1 MNKMNG
7 LLKKFKKEKE
17 VKKAKNESFQNFSER
32 NKMSNGYLMK
42 KRIGIGVFKTIRA
55 IMLFGLCFLILQPLL
70 NKISIS
76 FMEERDLYDATIIN
90 IPRNFTVINYELTS
104 SLMNFKSSLI
114 STLWVSFLVALFQV
128 SSTTLVGYGFARYK
142 FPGKNLLFGA
152 VILSIV
158 IPPQTILTA
167 LYLNFRY
174 FDLFGLIEIFGGKPI
189 NLLNSIAPY
198 LMISAGAMGL
208 KNGLYIFM
216 LRQYFRG
223 IPKELEE
230 AAYVDGC
237 GKLKTFFAI
246 MLPDA
251 KPMLTS
257 IFLFAYVWQ
266 WTDTFY
272 SSLFLRKFGL
282 LSVSIGG
289 LGDGLAQY
297 VSAISNGTQIP
308 STAYQQ
314 AIISTGTLMVIVPL
328 LIIYLVAQKGFVE
341 SLAQS
346 GIKM

>member
-1 MNKMNG
+1 MNNIMNVIKKNQKPEKLKDHTFKNYWERNRMSNNY
-7 LLKKFKKEKE
+7 LLKK
-17 VKKAKNESFQNFSER
+17 S
-32 NKMSNGYLMK
+32 
-42 KRIGIGVFKTIRA
+42 IGRGIFTFCRA
-55 IMLFGLCFLILQPLL
+55 IMLFGLTFLILQPILS
-70 NKISIS
+70 KISVS
-76 FMEERDLYDATIIN
+76 FMQERDLYDATVIN
-90 IPRNFTVINYELTS
+90 LPRNLSVDNYKLTN
-104 SLMNFKSSLI
+104 SLMNYSKALF
-114 STLWVSFLVALFQV
+114 STLWVSFIIALVQV
-128 SSTTLVGYGFARYK
+128 ASTTLVGYGFARYK

-174 FDLFGLIEIFGGKPI
+174 FDIFGIVKLFNNGKPL
-189 NLLNSIAPY
+189 NLLNSILPY
-198 LMISAGAMGL
+198 VMISAGAMGL
-208 KNGLYIFM
+208 KNGLYVFM

-237 GKLKTFFAI
+237 GKLKTFLVI

-257 IFLFAYVWQ
+257 IFLFSYVWQ

-282 LSVSIGG
+282 LSNSVAG
-289 LGDGLAQY
+289 LADGLMTYIQN
-297 VSAISNGTQIP
+297 ISNRTALP
-308 STAYQQ
+308 SQAYTQ

-328 LIIYLVAQKGFVE
+328 ILIYLVAQKGFVE
-341 SLAQS
+341 SLAQA

>member
-1 MNKMNG
+1 MNKMMKS
-7 LLKKFKKEKE
+7 LFKEKE
-17 VKKAKNESFQNFSER
+17 KKVKNISFASFRER
-32 NKMSNGYLMK
+32 NRMSNGYLLK
-42 KRIGIGVFKTIRA
+42 KDIGIGIFKTCRA

-76 FMEERDLYDATIIN
+76 LMTERDLYDATVIN
-90 IPRNFTVINYELTS
+90 IPRNLTTENYTLTS
-104 SLMNFKSSLI
+104 SLMNYFKSLG
-114 STLWVSFLVALFQV
+114 STLWVSLVIALAQV

-174 FDLFGLIEIFGGKPI
+174 FDVLGIIKAFGGKPL
-189 NLLNSIAPY
+189 NLLNSISPY
-198 LMISAGAMGL
+198 LMISLGAMGL

-237 GKLKTFFAI
+237 GKLKTFFVI

-257 IFLFAYVWQ
+257 IFLFSYVWQ

-272 SSLFLRKFGL
+272 SSLFLHKFGL
-282 LSVSIGG
+282 LAIGVGG
-289 LGDGLAQY
+289 LGDGLVQY
-297 VSAISNGTQIP
+297 IADISARTQIP

-314 AIISTGTLMVIVPL
+314 AIISTGTLMIIAPL

-341 SLAQS
+341 SLAQA

>member
-1 MNKMNG
+1 MIKI
-7 LLKKFKKEKE
+7 KKLFKKSNK
-17 VKKAKNESFQNFSER
+17 VKHVKNESFKNFWER
-32 NKMSNGYLMK
+32 NRLSEGYLLK
-42 KRIGIGVFKTIRA
+42 KTIGRGIIKFCRA
-55 IMLFGLCFLILQPLL
+55 IMLFGLAFLILQPILS
-70 NKISIS
+70 KISVS

-90 IPRNFTVINYELTS
+90 IPRNWSLANYEMAS
-104 SLMNFKSSLI
+104 YLMNYSKSLV
-114 STLWVSFLVALFQV
+114 STLWVSLVIALVQLT
-128 SSTTLVGYGFARYK
+128 STTLVAYGFARYN
-142 FPGKNLLFGA
+142 FPGKKLLFAA

-174 FDLFGLIEIFGGKPI
+174 FDIFGLFKLITGQPL
-189 NLLNSIAPY
+189 NLLNSIWPY
-198 LMISAGAMGL
+198 VMISAGAMGL

-237 GKLKTFFAI
+237 GKLKTFVVI

-257 IFLFAYVWQ
+257 IFLFSYVWQ
-266 WTDTFY
+266 WTDSFY

-282 LSVSIGG
+282 LSTAVAG
-289 LGDGLAQY
+289 LGDSLMTHIQN
-297 VSAISNGTQIP
+297 ISNRTAFP
-308 STAYQQ
+308 TTAYTQ
-314 AIISTGTLMVIVPL
+314 AIISTGTLMVIAPL
-328 LIIYLVAQKGFVE
+328 IIIYLIAQKGFVE
-341 SLAQS
+341 SLAQA

>member
-1 MNKMNG
+1 MNKILN
-7 LLKKFKKEKE
+7 KSKIKRKE
-17 VKKAKNESFQNFSER
+17 KNESFHNVRER
-32 NKMSNGYLMK
+32 NKLSNGYFMK
-42 KRIGIGVFKTIRA
+42 RKIGNGIFKFARGV
-55 IMLFGLCFLILQPLL
+55 MLFGLCFLILQPLL
-70 NKISIS
+70 SKISVS
-76 FMEERDLYDATIIN
+76 FMLERDLYDATIIN
-90 IPRNFTVINYELTS
+90 IPRNFTTSNYERAS
-104 SLMNFKSSLI
+104 MLMNYPRSI
-114 STLWVSFLVALFQV
+114 VSTLWVSLVVALVQV
-128 SSTTLVGYGFARYK
+128 ASTTLVAYGFARYK

-174 FDLFGLIEIFGGKPI
+174 FDFFGIISLFGGKPV
-189 NLLNSIAPY
+189 NLLNSIWPY
-198 LMISAGAMGL
+198 IMVSAGAMGL

-237 GKLKTFFAI
+237 GKLKTFLVI

-251 KPMLTS
+251 RPMLTS
-257 IFLFAYVWQ
+257 IFLFSYVWQ

-282 LSVSIGG
+282 LSNAVSG
-289 LGDGLAQY
+289 LGDGLTTYIQN
-297 VSAISNGTQIP
+297 ISNRTELP
-308 STAYQQ
+308 SIAYQQ
-314 AIISTGTLMVIVPL
+314 AIISTGMLMVIAPL

-341 SLAQS
+341 SLAQA

>member
-1 MNKMNG
+1 MNKIKNP
-7 LLKKFKKEKE
+7 FKEN
-17 VKKAKNESFQNFSER
+17 KKAKKMKNDSFTSFRER

-42 KRIGIGVFKTIRA
+42 KEVGGVLFRIIRF
-55 IMLFGLCFLILQPLL
+55 IMLFGLCFMILQPLL
-70 NKISIS
+70 NKLSVS
-76 FMEERDLYDATIIN
+76 FMQQQDLYDATVIN
-90 IPRNFTVINYELTS
+90 IPRHFTTANYKLVYGMMQYKTGLIN
-104 SLMNFKSSLI
+104 
-114 STLWVSFLVALFQV
+114 TLWVSLVIALIQV
-128 SSTTLVGYGFARYK
+128 TSTTLVGYGFARYK

-174 FDLFGLIEIFGGKPI
+174 FDFFGLIKLFGGQPI
-189 NLLNSIAPY
+189 NLLNSILPY
-198 LMISAGAMGL
+198 ALVSAGSMGL

-237 GKLKTFFAI
+237 GKLKTFLVI

-272 SSLFLRKFGL
+272 STLFLSKFKL
-282 LSVSIGG
+282 LAVNISGIG
-289 LGDGLAQY
+289 DNLAQY
-297 VSAISNGTQIP
+297 VAQISNRTQIP
-308 STAYQQ
+308 TTAYTQ
-314 AIISTGTLMVIVPL
+314 AIISTATLMIIAPL
-328 LIIYLVAQKGFVE
+328 IIIYLFAQKGFVE
-341 SLAQS
+341 SLAQA

>member
-1 MNKMNG
+1 MNDRITTNKN
-7 LLKKFKKEKE
+7 L
-17 VKKAKNESFQNFSER
+17 VKIKYKSSYNFWER
-32 NKMSNGYLMK
+32 NRMSNGYLL
-42 KRIGIGVFKTIRA
+42 RQRVGQAIFKFARA

-76 FMEERDLYDATIIN
+76 LMEERDLYDATIIN
-90 IPRNFTVINYELTS
+90 IPRNLTEDNYQLVDR
-104 SLMNFKSSLI
+104 LMNYTGSLL
-114 STLWVSFLVALFQV
+114 STIWVSLVVALIQV

-167 LYLNFRY
+167 LYLNFKY
-174 FDLFGLIEIFGGKPI
+174 FDILGIFKLLRGEPI
-189 NLLNSIAPY
+189 NLLNSILPY
-198 LMISAGAMGL
+198 LMVSAGAMGL

-237 GKLKTFFAI
+237 GKLKTFLII

-251 KPMLTS
+251 RPMLTS
-257 IFLFAYVWQ
+257 IFLFSYVWQ

-282 LSVSIGG
+282 LAVGLGG
-289 LGDGLAQY
+289 LGDSLMKYIAD
-297 VSAISNGTQIP
+297 ISNRTQLP

-314 AIISTGTLMVIVPL
+314 AIISTGTLMVIAPL

-341 SLAQS
+341 SLAQA

>member
-1 MNKMNG
+1 MNNIKSLFN
-7 LLKKFKKEKE
+7 KKPKK
-17 VKKAKNESFQNFSER
+17 VKNESFHSFRER
-32 NKMSNGYLMK
+32 NKLSDGYLLK
-42 KRIGIGVFKTIRA
+42 KKIGSAIFKICRA
-55 IMLFGLCFLILQPLL
+55 IMLFGLCFLILQPIL

-76 FMEERDLYDATIIN
+76 FMEDRDLYDATVIN
-90 IPRNFTVINYELTS
+90 IPRNFTTSNYEVVNM
-104 SLMNFKSSLI
+104 LMGYPKALL
-114 STLWVSFLVALFQV
+114 STLWICLVVAIIQV

-142 FPGKNLLFGA
+142 FPGRNLLFGC

-158 IPPQTILTA
+158 IPPSTILTA

-174 FDLFGLIEIFGGKPI
+174 FDFFGLITLFGGKSI
-189 NLLNSIAPY
+189 NLLNSILPY

-208 KNGLYIFM
+208 KNGLYIYM

-237 GKLKTFFAI
+237 GKLKTFLVI

-257 IFLFAYVWQ
+257 IFLFSYVWQ

-272 SSLFLRKFGL
+272 SSLFLRKFNL
-282 LSVSIGG
+282 LSVTISG
-289 LGDGLAQY
+289 LGDSFSQY
-297 VSAISNGTQIP
+297 IATISNRTQIP
-308 STAYQQ
+308 SMALQQ
-314 AIISTGTLMVIVPL
+314 AIISTGTLMIIIPL
-328 LIIYLVAQKGFVE
+328 IIIYLVAQKGFVE
-341 SLAQS
+341 SLAQA

>member
-1 MNKMNG
+1 MIKANG
-7 LLKKFKKEKE
+7 LIIKSNK
-17 VKKAKNESFQNFSER
+17 VKRVKNESFRNFWER
-32 NKMSNGYLMK
+32 NRLSEGYLLRK
-42 KRIGIGVFKTIRA
+42 TIGRGVFKFCRA
-55 IMLFGLCFLILQPLL
+55 VMLFGLAFLILQPILS
-70 NKISIS
+70 KISVS

-90 IPRNFTVINYELTS
+90 IPRNWSLSNYELAGY
-104 SLMNFKSSLI
+104 LMNYKKSLI
-114 STLWVSFLVALFQV
+114 STLWVSFVIALVQLV
-128 SSTTLVGYGFARYK
+128 STTLVAYGFARYN
-142 FPGKNLLFGA
+142 FPGKKLLFGA

-174 FDLFGLIEIFGGKPI
+174 FDIFGLIKFFTGKPL
-189 NLLNSIAPY
+189 NLLNSIWPY
-198 LMISAGAMGL
+198 VMISAGCMGL

-237 GKLKTFFAI
+237 GKLKTFIVI

-266 WTDTFY
+266 WTDSFY

-282 LSVSIGG
+282 LSNAVAG
-289 LGDGLAQY
+289 LGDSLMTYIQN
-297 VSAISNGTQIP
+297 ISNRTAFP
-308 STAYQQ
+308 TTAYTQ
-314 AIISTGTLMVIVPL
+314 AIISTGTLMVIAPL
-328 LIIYLVAQKGFVE
+328 VLIYLVAQKGFVE
-341 SLAQS
+341 SLAQA
-346 GIKM
+346 GLKM

>member
-1 MNKMNG
+1 MNKMND
-7 LLKKFKKEKE
+7 LFKKKEKK
-17 VKKAKNESFQNFSER
+17 VKNESFQSFRER
-32 NKMSNGYLMK
+32 NKMSSGYLLK
-42 KRIGIGVFKTIRA
+42 KEIGIGIFKTIRA
-55 IMLFGLCFLILQPLL
+55 VMLFGLCFLILQPIL

-76 FMEERDLYDATIIN
+76 LMDEKDLYDATIIN
-90 IPRNFTVINYELTS
+90 IPRNFTKANYEIAGL
-104 SLMNFKSSLI
+104 LMNFKEGIL
-114 STLWVSFLVALFQV
+114 STLWVSLVVAFFQV
-128 SSTTLVGYGFARYK
+128 ASTTLVGYGFARYK

-174 FDLFGLIEIFGGKPI
+174 FDVLGLIKLFGGKPI
-189 NLLNSIAPY
+189 NLLNSIWPY

-237 GKLKTFFAI
+237 GKLKTFFVI

-257 IFLFAYVWQ
+257 IFLFSYVWQ

-289 LGDGLAQY
+289 LGDGLVQY
-297 VSAISNGTQIP
+297 IADISNRTQIP

-314 AIISTGTLMVIVPL
+314 AIISTGTLMVIAPL
-328 LIIYLVAQKGFVE
+328 IIIYLVAQKGFVE
-341 SLAQS
+341 SLAQA

>member
-1 MNKMNG
+1 MSRASI
-7 LLKKFKKEKE
+7 LHLFKKEKV
-17 VKKAKNESFQNFSER
+17 VKVKSSMTFRER
-32 NKMSNGYLMK
+32 NRLSHNYLLK
-42 KRIGIGVFKTIRA
+42 KKIGSIIFKLCRA
-55 IMLFGLCFLILQPLL
+55 VMLFGLAFLILQPILS
-70 NKISIS
+70 KISVS
-76 FMEERDLYDATIIN
+76 FMQESDLYDATVIN
-90 IPRNFTVINYELTS
+90 IPRTLTTENY
-104 SLMNFKSSLI
+104 SLVNTLMRYTKSLGN
-114 STLWVSFLVALFQV
+114 TLWVSLVVALVQV
-128 SSTTLVGYGFARYK
+128 ASTTLVGYGFARYK

-174 FDLFGLIEIFGGKPI
+174 FDIFGLIKLFGGKPI
-189 NLLNSIAPY
+189 NMLNSIWPY

-237 GKLKTFFAI
+237 GKLKTFLVI

-257 IFLFAYVWQ
+257 IFLFSYVWQ

-282 LSVSIGG
+282 LANSVAGVA
-289 LGDGLAQY
+289 DGLLTYIQN
-297 VSAISNGTQIP
+297 ISNRTELP
-308 STAYQQ
+308 STAFTQ
-314 AIISTGTLMVIVPL
+314 AIISTGTLMVIAPL
-328 LIIYLVAQKGFVE
+328 IIIYLVAQKGFVE
-341 SLAQS
+341 SLAQA

>member
-1 MNKMNG
+1 MNKIKNPFKENKT
-7 LLKKFKKEKE
+7 KKM
-17 VKKAKNESFQNFSER
+17 KNDSFASFRER
-32 NKMSNGYLMK
+32 NRMSNGYLMK
-42 KRIGIGVFKTIRA
+42 KEVGNILFRIIRF
-55 IMLFGLCFLILQPLL
+55 IMLFGLCFMILQPLL
-70 NKISIS
+70 NKLSIS
-76 FMEERDLYDATIIN
+76 LMQEKDLYDATVIN
-90 IPRNFTVINYELTS
+90 IPRHFTTANYKLVST
-104 SLMNFKSSLI
+104 MMQFKTGLWN
-114 STLWVSFLVALFQV
+114 TLWVSLVIAIIQV
-128 SSTTLVGYGFARYK
+128 TSTTLVGYGFARYK
-142 FPGKNLLFGA
+142 FPGKKLLFGA

-174 FDLFGLIEIFGGKPI
+174 FDFFGLIKLFGGQPI
-189 NLLNSIAPY
+189 NLLNSILPY
-198 LMISAGAMGL
+198 ALISAGSMGL

-237 GKLKTFFAI
+237 GKLKTFLII

-272 SSLFLRKFGL
+272 SSLFLSKFKL
-282 LSVSIGG
+282 LSVNISG
-289 LGDGLAQY
+289 LGDNFTQYIAQ
-297 VSAISNGTQIP
+297 ISNRTQLP
-308 STAYQQ
+308 TTAYLW
-314 AIISTGTLMVIVPL
+314 AIISTGTLMVIAPL
-328 LIIYLVAQKGFVE
+328 IIIYLFAQKGFVE
-341 SLAQS
+341 SMAQA

>member
-1 MNKMNG
+1 MKRLFKREDKMNK
-7 LLKKFKKEKE
+7 
-17 VKKAKNESFQNFSER
+17 VKNESFKSFRER
-32 NKMSNGYLMK
+32 NRMSNGYLMK
-42 KRIGIGVFKTIRA
+42 QKIGNGIFKCCRA
-55 IMLFGLCFLILQPLL
+55 IMLFGLCFLILQPIL

-76 FMEERDLYDATIIN
+76 LMEERDLYDATVIN
-90 IPRNFTVINYELTS
+90 IPRHLASINYELTS
-104 SLMNFKSSLI
+104 TLMNFPSALL
-114 STLWVSFLVALFQV
+114 STLWVSLVIALVQV
-128 SSTTLVGYGFARYK
+128 ASTTLVGYGFARYN
-142 FPGKNLLFGA
+142 FPFKKLWFGA

-174 FDLFGLIEIFGGKPI
+174 FDLFGIVTAIRGEPL

-198 LMISAGAMGL
+198 VMMSAGAMGL

-237 GKLKTFFAI
+237 GKLKTFFVI

-282 LSVSIGG
+282 LSVAIGG
-289 LGDGLAQY
+289 LGDNLVQY
-297 VSAISNGTQIP
+297 IAEISNRTQIP
-308 STAYQQ
+308 SIAFQQ
-314 AIISTGTLMVIVPL
+314 SIISTGTLMIIAPL

-341 SLAQS
+341 SLAQT

>member
-1 MNKMNG
+1 MIKANG
-7 LLKKFKKEKE
+7 LLKKSNK
-17 VKKAKNESFQNFSER
+17 VKRVKNESFRNFWER
-32 NKMSNGYLMK
+32 NRLSEGYLLRK
-42 KRIGIGVFKTIRA
+42 TIGRGVFKFCRA
-55 IMLFGLCFLILQPLL
+55 VMLFGLAFLILQPILS
-70 NKISIS
+70 KISVS

-90 IPRNFTVINYELTS
+90 IPRNWSVSNYEMAGF
-104 SLMNFKSSLI
+104 LMNYKKSLI
-114 STLWVSFLVALFQV
+114 STLWVSFVIALVQLT
-128 SSTTLVGYGFARYK
+128 STTLVAYGFARYN
-142 FPGKNLLFGA
+142 FPGKKLLFSA

-174 FDLFGLIEIFGGKPI
+174 FDIFGLIKLFTGKPL
-189 NLLNSIAPY
+189 NLLNSIWPY
-198 LMISAGAMGL
+198 VMISAGCMGL

-237 GKLKTFFAI
+237 GKLKTFIVI

-266 WTDTFY
+266 WTDSFY

-282 LSVSIGG
+282 LSNAVAG
-289 LGDGLAQY
+289 LGDSLMTYIQN
-297 VSAISNGTQIP
+297 ISNRTAFP
-308 STAYQQ
+308 TTAYTQ
-314 AIISTGTLMVIVPL
+314 AIISTGTLMVIAPL
-328 LIIYLVAQKGFVE
+328 VLIYLVAQKGFVE
-341 SLAQS
+341 SLAQA
-346 GIKM
+346 GLKM